1 MDKAQLLDR
10 DIFVKEVATAA
21 KTINKTIEDDELLAY
36 VAEEVTDRVSVY
48 LRFDLDTQFDPRLV
62 KIVARVVS
70 SSFKETSNNLA
81 SDDVETSIKA
91 ISDNGQSISYGD
103 ATRNYLATVEDGEL
117 FGGFAKLLQPYRR
130 IRAISR

>member
-1 MDKAQLLDR
+1 MAETQLLAR
-10 DIFVKEVATAA
+10 ELFINEVAEAA
-21 KTINKTIEDDELLAY
+21 KTINKTIEDDDLLQY
-36 VAEEVTDRVSVY
+36 VAEEITDRVSVY
-48 LRFDLDTQFDPRLV
+48 LRYDLDTQFDPRLV

-70 SSFKETSNNLA
+70 SAFKETSHNLA

-103 ATRNYLATVEDGEL
+103 TTRNYLATVEDGEL